1 MGSIIK
7 VQEKSDDYYKA
18 VVGIQGRYDGGLDKG
33 KWQEVTLWE
42 YSEERASRIS
52 ETRASRT
59 SKT

>member
-33 KWQEVTLWE
+33 K
-42 YSEERASRIS
+42 
-52 ETRASRT
+52 
-59 SKT
+59 